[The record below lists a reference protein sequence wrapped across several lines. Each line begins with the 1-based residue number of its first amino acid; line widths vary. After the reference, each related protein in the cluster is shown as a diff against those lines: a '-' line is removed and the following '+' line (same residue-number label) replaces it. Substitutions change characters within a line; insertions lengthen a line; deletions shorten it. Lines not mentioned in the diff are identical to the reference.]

1 MNDREL
7 LGANVTLKGSQ
18 LFDLSRLH
26 DRGVTKGEAVQGSE
40 KNIKNLTN
48 FR

>member
-1 MNDREL
+1 MHDREL
-7 LGANVTLKGSQ
+7 LGANVTLKGSK
-18 LFDLSRLH
+18 LFDPSRLH
-26 DRGVTKGEAVQGSE
+26 DQGVTKGETVQGSE